1 VAEETGLILE
11 LGRWVLDSACAEM
24 ASLRQ
29 GHLEKLTLN
38 VNVSA
43 KQLLA
48 PMFYEGV
55 MEVLRNTRLPAEAL
69 KLEATESVMMAD
81 ASHALD
87 VLQRLKCAKVKLGID
102 DFGTGFS
109 SLSYLHQFPFDTLK
123 LDRSFLTRSTHKG
136 KTFEV
141 VRAVIQLAHALEMD
155 VAEGIEAAEQAHALR
170 GLGCEFGQGFHFA
183 RPMGTAQIRALVG
196 ASVMA
201 EAGRRIV
208 G

>member
-1 VAEETGLILE
+1 
-11 LGRWVLDSACAEM
+11 
-24 ASLRQ
+24 
-29 GHLEKLTLN
+29 
-38 VNVSA
+38 
-43 KQLLA
+43 
-48 PMFYEGV
+48 
-55 MEVLRNTRLPAEAL
+55 MEVLRNTCLPAEAL
-69 KLEATESVMMAD
+69 KLEVTESVMMAD

-155 VAEGIEAAEQAHALR
+155 VVAEGIEAAEQAHALR
-170 GLGCEFGQGFHFA
+170 GLGCEFGQ
-183 RPMGTAQIRALVG
+183 
-196 ASVMA
+196 ASILRGPWA
-201 EAGRRIV
+201 PRRSGRFWELRSWPKRGCRIV